1 MTDPDTELDR
11 LLQVELMEYLENS
24 KYWQRSGGRDH
35 VIPMTHPNAFRF
47 LRQQVNA
54 SILVLVDF
62 GRYPKEM
69 ANLDKDVVSPY
80 VHVVESF
87 TEDDVVDPFEARS
100 TLVYFRGNTARKAE
114 GKIRVRLE
122 KLLAGNSDVH
132 YENSIATTQNIK
144 ASTEGMRSSK
154 FCLHPAGD
162 TPSSCRLLMPSSVTA
177 FR

>member
-1 MTDPDTELDR
+1 MILWCIV
-11 LLQVELMEYLENS
+11 LSCCCQVELIEYLENS

-47 LRQQVNA
+47 LRQRVNA
-54 SILVLVDF
+54 SILILVDF
-62 GRYPKEM
+62 GRYPKEI

-87 TEDDVVDPFEARS
+87 ADDVVVDDGALDPFEARS
-100 TLVYFRGNTARKAE
+100 TLLYFRGNTVRKAD

-132 YENSIATTQNIK
+132 YVKSIPTTQNIK
-144 ASTEGMRSSK
+144 VVSSSYIKVLLLARFHENPKST
-154 FCLHPAGD
+154 
-162 TPSSCRLLMPSSVTA
+162 
-177 FR
+177 